1 MGPISS
7 TNSDVAPPDTLSQD
21 QNSSS
26 VSKEVDELA
35 AYSLPRRRL
44 KHGMGD
50 PSKDPLILVACGKRF
65 THDNQGYD

>member
-1 MGPISS
+1 MGPLSS

-21 QNSSS
+21 QNNGSAW
-26 VSKEVDELA
+26 KEADELA
-35 AYSLPRRRL
+35 TYSLPRRRL

-65 THDNQGYD
+65 THDS